1 MPDEQQEALPPFR
14 LVLAHSKRPVTP
26 LEAQRALEAGLAK
39 VEGFDEAVAWL
50 DKNPEVADNLTPLG
64 LLADFL
70 RKA

>member
-1 MPDEQQEALPPFR
+1 M
-14 LVLAHSKRPVTP
+14 TP
-26 LEAQRALEAGLAK
+26 LEAQKALEAGLAK

-50 DKNPEVADNLTPLG
+50 NQNPEVAENLTPLG